1 MVEGRIV
8 LVGMKA
14 GQPGSLT
21 VVGSGVVDLVIV
33 FLGVGV
39 TTVDI
44 RKVPEVKLAAAM
56 P

>member
-8 LVGMKA
+8 FVGMKA

-39 TTVDI
+39 TTVDKE
-44 RKVPEVKLAAAM
+44 KVPEVKSGTAL